1 MNNAFVM
8 YADILPQLSFLSR
21 EQMGDLFRAILQ
33 YVAGEEV
40 DRLDDVTQMAFGFIA
55 AQIDRD
61 REKYNEKCEKAKAAI
76 KKRWAAEEHTDEY
89 ERIRTYTDEYG
100 RIKRNTENTDVQN
113 VIHTDTDT
121 DTVPDTDTVCVKGV
135 QGGKAQRFLP
145 PTHTDVQNYCDS
157 KGYKIDVDRF
167 IDFYTSKGWTVGK
180 SPMKDWR
187 AAVRNWAKND
197 RASPKK
203 NAFTGYEDQRDNR
216 EKIAALEKIRAP
228 VEDYGALEAAL
239 LGRA

>member
-33 YVAGEEV
+33 HVAGEEV
-40 DRLDDVTQMAFGFIA
+40 DHLDDVTQMAFGFIT

-61 REKYNEKCEKAKAAI
+61 RERYNEKCEKAKAAI
-76 KKRWAAEEHTDEY
+76 KKRWATEEHTDEY
-89 ERIRTYTDEYG
+89 ERIRTYTDVYG
-100 RIKRNTENTDVQN
+100 RTKRNTENTDVQN
-113 VIHTDTDT
+113 VIHTDTVPDT
-121 DTVPDTDTVCVKGV
+121 DTDTVCVKGV
-135 QGGKAQRFLP
+135 KGGKAQRFLP

-167 IDFYTSKGWTVGK
+167 IDFYASKGWTVGK

-203 NAFTGYEDQRDNR
+203 NAFTKFEEQRDNR
-216 EKIAALEKIRAP
+216 DKIAVLEKQAQRP
-228 VEDYGALEAAL
+228 VEDYAALEAAL
-239 LGRA
+239 LGRG